1 MGCQF
6 RTIRAGSAALGLSVV
21 VASVTWQSVLL
32 MFMATGLGFSFW
44 TWRKDRNKQQ
54 NQEKRQLEWAQL
66 KAARANAERAYAN
79 RNQNVYHLS
88 YPMAHAYTRD

>member
-32 MFMATGLGFSFW
+32 MFMATGFGFSLW
-44 TWRKDRNKQQ
+44 TWRKDKKKQQ
-54 NQEKRQLEWAQL
+54 QKQQEEWD
-66 KAARANAERAYAN
+66 KMKDARSRAERAYDM
-79 RNQNVYHLS
+79 RNSHNVYQFR
-88 YPMAHAYTRD
+88 YPMTAAYRMD